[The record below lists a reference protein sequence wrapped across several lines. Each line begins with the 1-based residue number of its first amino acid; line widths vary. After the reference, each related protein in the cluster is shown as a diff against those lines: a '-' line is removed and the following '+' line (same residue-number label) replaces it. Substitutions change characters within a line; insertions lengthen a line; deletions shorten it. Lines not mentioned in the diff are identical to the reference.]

1 MVNLL
6 HLLKKLLLYLESKE
20 KKGNVAQAG
29 AVLAVAIK
37 AASNKT
43 KQVAYPACLSAL
55 LGITEPAVFGV
66 NLRLVQPF
74 VCACIGGGVGG
85 WIAALLG
92 LKGTGMSITG
102 IPGMLLYLNKQ
113 MPLYILVNVIA
124 FAVAFVL
131 TYFFGMKQDVAEA
144 E

>member
-1 MVNLL
+1 
-6 HLLKKLLLYLESKE
+6 
-20 KKGNVAQAG
+20 
-29 AVLAVAIK
+29 
-37 AASNKT
+37 
-43 KQVAYPACLSAL
+43 
-55 LGITEPAVFGV
+55 
-66 NLRLVQPF
+66 
-74 VCACIGGGVGG
+74 
-85 WIAALLG
+85 
-92 LKGTGMSITG
+92 MSITG

>member
-1 MVNLL
+1 MCM
-6 HLLKKLLLYLESKE
+6 Y
-20 KKGNVAQAG
+20 
-29 AVLAVAIK
+29 
-37 AASNKT
+37 
-43 KQVAYPACLSAL
+43 
-55 LGITEPAVFGV
+55 
-66 NLRLVQPF
+66 RW
-74 VCACIGGGVGG
+74 

-92 LKGTGMSITG
+92 LKGTGMSISG

>member
-1 MVNLL
+1 MRYCSTGRSSNGSCSKNKINKNEILRLSFCNLCITWN
-6 HLLKKLLLYLESKE
+6 YR
-20 KKGNVAQAG
+20 
-29 AVLAVAIK
+29 
-37 AASNKT
+37 
-43 KQVAYPACLSAL
+43 AC
-55 LGITEPAVFGV
+55 VFGV